1 MFYIISKI
9 IFYKYIHI
17 NKSKKNIIETDN
29 ILENNLYENDS
40 SFTQYQTKLKPI
52 AFYHP
57 DYNNISYLKYF
68 NNNKNLNQ
76 INGDVIEKLIEK
88 QIKLAKV
95 HGIYG
100 FAVYFDIFNSEYYH
114 YIVNNYFSYK
124 SNFPFFLI
132 WKNDDMKYNNTKF
145 IENLINNLKKVIISD
160 NYIKIRNKPALSISK
175 PDNFFNIRKV
185 LSLIR
190 KKAKKMKIGDLFIF
204 YPFTGNFTEKKFF
217 SEFDATYDYSKIDIF
232 EHIII
237 KPNIL
242 YYSGIIYK
250 NLILNKLNF
259 NFSLFRSC
267 NLNYKNFKD
276 YNPEKFYIANN
287 LIFEWE
293 NNNYNNNEGIVF
305 VDSWNN
311 YKDGKYLEPDEQYGY
326 ASINSFSKS
335 LFNLPF
341 KESNFILDNYQNI
354 TIAIQVHVFYEDLLK
369 EIINKLN
376 LIPVK
381 YDLFIST
388 ISKEKKEFIEKCLR
402 ASNANNYEIGIFKNI
417 GRDVY
422 PFITQMK
429 KKFKNYKYICHIH
442 TKKSNHKSLLGANWR
457 NYIYSNL
464 FGSEKLISDILF
476 DFENNKKLG
485 FIFPEVYY
493 DLIKDIHGF
502 DYKNFF
508 LNEPNIEYMN
518 FILKKIFGNVKI
530 GNYFQFPAGNM
541 FWAKTEAIYQ
551 IFNIRLRFPKEL
563 NQTNQT
569 IMHAVERIW
578 LHLVKLNGYYYKI
591 ILKHY

>member
-1 MFYIISKI
+1 MFCIFSGI
-9 IFYKYIHI
+9 IFSNHIHI
-17 NKSKKNIIETDN
+17 NKTKKIIIEIDN
-29 ILENNLYENDS
+29 ILENYLYENDS
-40 SFTQYQTKLKPI
+40 SFTEYQTNLKPI
-52 AFYHP
+52 AFYYP
-57 DYNNISYLKYF
+57 EYNNISYLKYF
-68 NNNKNLNQ
+68 NENKKLSQFNSDN
-76 INGDVIEKLIEK
+76 IEEIIEK
-88 QIKLAKV
+88 QIKLAKA

-100 FAVYFDIFNSEYYH
+100 FAIYFDIFNSEYYH
-114 YIVNNYFSYK
+114 NIVNNYFSSK

-132 WKNDDMKYNNTKF
+132 WKNDNMKYSNTKL
-145 IENLINNLKKVIISD
+145 IKNLINNLKKFIISD
-160 NYIKIRNKPALSISK
+160 NYIKIRNKPVFSISK
-175 PDNFFNIRKV
+175 PDIFINIREV
-185 LSLIR
+185 LSFIR

-204 YPFTGNFTEKKFF
+204 YPFTGNYTEKKFIF
-217 SEFDATYDYSKIDIF
+217 EFDATYDYSKIDLF

-287 LIFEWE
+287 LIFDWE
-293 NNNYNNNEGIVF
+293 NNNYNHNEGIVF

-341 KESNFILDNYQNI
+341 KESNFNLDNHQNI

-369 EIINKLN
+369 EIINKLK
-376 LIPVK
+376 LIPIK

-388 ISKEKKEFIEKCLR
+388 ISEEKKKFIEKCLM
-402 ASNANNYEIGIFKNI
+402 ASNANNYEIRIFKNI

-442 TKKSNHKSLLGANWR
+442 TKKSNHKSFLGANWR
-457 NYIYSNL
+457 NYMYSNL
-464 FGSEKLISDILF
+464 LGSEKLISEILS
-476 DFENNKKLG
+476 DFEINKKLG

-493 DLIKDIHGF
+493 DLIKDIS
-502 DYKNFF
+502 
-508 LNEPNIEYMN
+508 
-518 FILKKIFGNVKI
+518 
-530 GNYFQFPAGNM
+530 
-541 FWAKTEAIYQ
+541 
-551 IFNIRLRFPKEL
+551 
-563 NQTNQT
+563 
-569 IMHAVERIW
+569 
-578 LHLVKLNGYYYKI
+578 
-591 ILKHY
+591 